1 LVKPSSTKP
10 QQGKAEQAK
19 PQQAKTAQ
27 QAKPQTKTPPRQNRR
42 KHARVPVG
50 LPVEVHIS
58 GLAQPLIVELMDIAP
73 GGIRFRALTDQVTL
87 DQRATFRF
95 TAANHGEC
103 AAEGKVLRV
112 QPGGV
117 FIVALERANRV
128 FRDFVLS
135 LAA

>member
-1 LVKPSSTKP
+1 MVKPSVTKLT
-10 QQGKAEQAK
+10 AAK
-19 PQQAKTAQ
+19 QQAP
-27 QAKPQTKTPPRQNRR
+27 KPIRQNRR

-58 GLAQPLIVELMDIAP
+58 GVETPLIVELMDIAP
-73 GGIRFRALTDQVTL
+73 GGIRFRSLTDQVGL
-87 DQRATFRF
+87 GQVATFKF
-95 TAANHGEC
+95 HVANVGEC

-112 QPGGV
+112 QSEGV

-128 FRDFVLS
+128 YREFVLS

>member
-1 LVKPSSTKP
+1 MVKPTATKPTQGKP
-10 QQGKAEQAK
+10 QQVK
-19 PQQAKTAQ
+19 PV
-27 QAKPQTKTPPRQNRR
+27 RQNRR

-58 GLAQPLIVELMDIAP
+58 GLAAPLIVELMDIAP
-73 GGIRFRALTDQVTL
+73 GGIRFRALTDQVAI
-87 DQRATFRF
+87 DQRATFKF

>member
-1 LVKPSSTKP
+1 MVKSPATK
-10 QQGKAEQAK
+10 QNLAK
-19 PQQAKTAQ
+19 AQ
-27 QAKPQTKTPPRQNRR
+27 QARPPRQNRR

-58 GLAQPLIVELMDIAP
+58 GITAPLIVELMDIAP
-73 GGIRFRALTDQVTL
+73 GGIRFRSLTDQVRL
-87 DQRATFRF
+87 DQQATFKF
-95 TAANHGEC
+95 HVADHGEC
-103 AAEGKVLRV
+103 AAEGKVLRI
-112 QPGGV
+112 QSEGV

>member
-1 LVKPSSTKP
+1 MVKSSATKP
-10 QQGKAEQAK
+10 NLAK
-19 PQQAKTAQ
+19 PHP
-27 QAKPQTKTPPRQNRR
+27 AKPVRENRR

-58 GLAQPLIVELMDIAP
+58 GLTSPLIVELMDIAP
-73 GGIRFRALTDQVTL
+73 GGIRFRSLTDQVRL
-87 DQRATFRF
+87 EQQATFKF
-95 TAANHGEC
+95 HVADHGEC
-103 AAEGKVLRV
+103 AAEGKVLRI
-112 QPGGV
+112 QGGGV

>member
-1 LVKPSSTKP
+1 MVKSTAP
-10 QQGKAEQAK
+10 KAALAK
-19 PQQAKTAQ
+19 PQQAK
-27 QAKPQTKTPPRQNRR
+27 PIRQNRR

-58 GLAQPLIVELMDIAP
+58 GLAMPLIVELMDIAP
-73 GGIRFRALTDQVTL
+73 GGIRFRSLTDQVTV
-87 DQRATFRF
+87 DQLATFKF
-95 TAANHGEC
+95 HVANVGEC
-103 AAEGKVLRV
+103 AAEGKVLRI

-128 FRDFVLS
+128 YRDFVLS

>member
-1 LVKPSSTKP
+1 VVKPSPVTKLTSAKQQATKP
-10 QQGKAEQAK
+10 I
-19 PQQAKTAQ
+19 
-27 QAKPQTKTPPRQNRR
+27 RQNRR

-58 GLAQPLIVELMDIAP
+58 GLATPLIVELMDIAP
-73 GGIRFRALTDQVTL
+73 GGIRFRSLTDQVGL
-87 DQRATFRF
+87 GQVATFKF
-95 TAANHGEC
+95 HVANVGEC

-112 QPGGV
+112 QSEGV

-128 FRDFVLS
+128 YRDFVLS

>member
-1 LVKPSSTKP
+1 MVKPSATKLTP
-10 QQGKAEQAK
+10 AKAQAK
-19 PQQAKTAQ
+19 PV
-27 QAKPQTKTPPRQNRR
+27 RQNRR

-58 GLAQPLIVELMDIAP
+58 GIQTPLIVELMDLAP
-73 GGIRFRALTDQVTL
+73 GGIRFRSLTDQVAM
-87 DQRATFRF
+87 DQRATFKF
-95 TAANHGEC
+95 HVANVGEC
-103 AAEGKVLRV
+103 AAEGKVLRI

-128 FRDFVLS
+128 YRDFVLS

>member
-1 LVKPSSTKP
+1 MKPSSTKP
-10 QQGKAEQAK
+10 QQQGKATQAK
-19 PQQAKTAQ
+19 PPAKTA
-27 QAKPQTKTPPRQNRR
+27 PRQNRR

-73 GGIRFRALTDQVTL
+73 GGIRFRAMTDQVTL
-87 DQRATFRF
+87 DQRATFKF

>member
-1 LVKPSSTKP
+1 MKLT
-10 QQGKAEQAK
+10 ATQAQ
-19 PQQAKTAQ
+19 PTR
-27 QAKPQTKTPPRQNRR
+27 PFRQNRR

-58 GLAQPLIVELMDIAP
+58 ELATPLIVELMDIAP
-73 GGIRFRALTDQVTL
+73 GGIRFRSLTDQVAL
-87 DQRATFRF
+87 GQVATFKF
-95 TAANHGEC
+95 HVADVGEC

-128 FRDFVLS
+128 YRDFVLS
-135 LAA
+135 LAAA

>member
-1 LVKPSSTKP
+1 MSPAVLK
-10 QQGKAEQAK
+10 
-19 PQQAKTAQ
+19 
-27 QAKPQTKTPPRQNRR
+27 NRR

-58 GLAQPLIVELMDIAP
+58 GGSQPLIVELMDIAP
-73 GGIRFRALTDQVTL
+73 GGIRFRSL
-87 DQRATFRF
+87 DENVHLGQRATFTF
-95 TAANHGEC
+95 TVADHGQC
-103 AAEGKVLRV
+103 AAEGAVLRT

>member
-1 LVKPSSTKP
+1 MVKSPVTKLTATNG
-10 QQGKAEQAK
+10 QTGK
-19 PQQAKTAQ
+19 PIG
-27 QAKPQTKTPPRQNRR
+27 QNRR

-58 GLAQPLIVELMDIAP
+58 GLDTPLIVELMDIAP
-73 GGIRFRALTDQVTL
+73 GGIRFMSLTDQVVL
-87 DQRATFRF
+87 GQVATFKF
-95 TAANHGEC
+95 HVANVGEC

-128 FRDFVLS
+128 YRDFVLS

>member
-1 LVKPSSTKP
+1 MVMPSSSKP
-10 QQGKAEQAK
+10 TQAK
-19 PQQAKTAQ
+19 PQQVKAA
-27 QAKPQTKTPPRQNRR
+27 RQNRR

-50 LPVEVHIS
+50 LPVEVHLS
-58 GLAQPLIVELMDIAP
+58 GLATPLIVEIMDIAP

-87 DQRATFRF
+87 DQRATFKF

-112 QPGGV
+112 QPDGV

>member
-1 LVKPSSTKP
+1 MPTSGKP
-10 QQGKAEQAK
+10 QPAKPHQAK
-19 PQQAKTAQ
+19 ASRP
-27 QAKPQTKTPPRQNRR
+27 NRR

-58 GLAQPLIVELMDIAP
+58 GLTAPLIVELMDIAP
-73 GGIRFRALTDQVTL
+73 GGIRFRSLTDQVRL
-87 DQRATFRF
+87 DQRATFKF
-95 TAANHGEC
+95 HVADQGEC
-103 AAEGKVLRV
+103 AAEGKVLRI